1 MKERLN
7 YIDWLKGIAIIA
19 VVIGHVISFD
29 FLSLTDCSKLFL
41 NRFIGPLQMPLF
53 IFLSG
58 LVVSYK
64 FESVVASS
72 KKLLYKAWI
81 LLVPVILIGIPYA
94 LWRGFTLYEFIIN
107 PMKYGYWYL
116 ITLFE
121 LYVIYY
127 VVFSSNFLHNTKY
140 EDFIK
145 GCIIWIFLKGFTHI
159 HINEDILNAFQ
170 FTQLIVYWPFFFVA
184 AFINRYKWQDKLFSN
199 NNLFTISLLVFG
211 GLFIYKEYS
220 SIGNL
225 IMYLLQFAGIFC
237 IIYLMYK
244 IKDKNN
250 AILNKLCYIGR
261 SSLDIYILHYFFIHV
276 SYMKIVGNYFLEY
289 PNFILETIIT
299 FIYAIIIVYCSI
311 YTGKLLRESKIIS
324 KILFNK

>member
-1 MKERLN
+1 M
-7 YIDWLKGIAIIA
+7 
-19 VVIGHVISFD
+19 GHVTAFD
-29 FLSLTDCSKLFL
+29 FLSLADSSKSFL
-41 NRFIGPLQMPLF
+41 NRLIVSLQMPLF

-64 FESVVASS
+64 FESVAASS

-127 VVFSSNFLHNTKY
+127 IAFSYNVLRNTKY

-145 GCIIWIFLKGFTHI
+145 GCLIWILLKIIAHL
-159 HINEDILNAFQ
+159 HINATLLDAIQ
-170 FTQLIVYWPFFFVA
+170 FWQLTFYWPFFFVA
-184 AFINRYKWQDKLFSN
+184 TFINKYKLQDKLFSN
-199 NNLFTISLLVFG
+199 NNLFTVSLLIFG

-220 SIGNL
+220 SIDNL
-225 IMYLLQFAGIFC
+225 VMYPLQFAGILC
-237 IIYLMYK
+237 IIYLIYK

-250 AILNKLCYIGR
+250 AILNKLCHIGR

-276 SYMKIVGNYFLEY
+276 SYMKIVGNYFLNH
-289 PNFILETIIT
+289 PNFILETIVT
-299 FIYAIIIVYCSI
+299 LIYAIIIVYCSI
-311 YTGKLLRESKIIS
+311 YTGKLLRESKLIS

>member
-1 MKERLN
+1 
-7 YIDWLKGIAIIA
+7 
-19 VVIGHVISFD
+19 
-29 FLSLTDCSKLFL
+29 
-41 NRFIGPLQMPLF
+41 MPLF

-145 GCIIWIFLKGFTHI
+145 DALYG
-159 HINEDILNAFQ
+159 
-170 FTQLIVYWPFFFVA
+170 
-184 AFINRYKWQDKLFSN
+184 
-199 NNLFTISLLVFG
+199 
-211 GLFIYKEYS
+211 YS
-220 SIGNL
+220 
-225 IMYLLQFAGIFC
+225 
-237 IIYLMYK
+237 
-244 IKDKNN
+244 
-250 AILNKLCYIGR
+250 
-261 SSLDIYILHYFFIHV
+261 
-276 SYMKIVGNYFLEY
+276 
-289 PNFILETIIT
+289 
-299 FIYAIIIVYCSI
+299 
-311 YTGKLLRESKIIS
+311 
-324 KILFNK
+324 

>member
-19 VVIGHVISFD
+19 VVMSHVISFD
-29 FLSLTDCSKLFL
+29 FFSLTNCSKLFL
-41 NRFIGPLQMPLF
+41 GRFIGSLQMPLF

-64 FESVVASS
+64 FESIIASS

-127 VVFSSNFLHNTKY
+127 IAFSYNVLRNTKY

-145 GCIIWIFLKGFTHI
+145 GCLIWILLKIIAHL
-159 HINEDILNAFQ
+159 HINATLLDAIQ
-170 FTQLIVYWPFFFVA
+170 FWQLTFYWPFFFVA
-184 AFINRYKWQDKLFSN
+184 TFINKYKLQDKLFSN
-199 NNLFTISLLVFG
+199 NNLFTVSLLIFG

-220 SIGNL
+220 SIDNL
-225 IMYLLQFAGIFC
+225 VMYPLQFAGILC
-237 IIYLMYK
+237 IIYLIYK

-250 AILNKLCYIGR
+250 TILNKLCHIGR
-261 SSLDIYILHYFFIHV
+261 NSLDIYILHYFFIHV
-276 SYMKIVGNYFLEY
+276 SYMKIVGNYFLNH
-289 PNFILETIIT
+289 PNFILETIVT
-299 FIYAIIIVYCSI
+299 LIYAIIIVYCSI
-311 YTGKLLRESKIIS
+311 YTGKLLRESKLIS

>member
-19 VVIGHVISFD
+19 VVMGHVTEFD
-29 FLSLTDCSKLFL
+29 FLSLTDCSKSFL
-41 NRFIGPLQMPLF
+41 NRLITSLQMPLF

-64 FESVVASS
+64 FESIIASS

-94 LWRGFTLYEFIIN
+94 LWRGFTLHEFIIN

-127 VVFSSNFLHNTKY
+127 IVFSYNVLHNTKY

-145 GCIIWIFLKGFTHI
+145 GCIIWILLKGFAYI
-159 HINEDILNAFQ
+159 QINENILNVFQ
-170 FTQLIVYWPFFFVA
+170 FTQLVVYWPFFFVA
-184 AFINRYKWQDKLFSN
+184 AFINRYKLQEKLFSN
-199 NNLFTISLLVFG
+199 NNLFTVSLLIFG

-220 SIGNL
+220 SIDNL
-225 IMYLLQFAGIFC
+225 VMYPLQFAGIFC
-237 IIYLMYK
+237 IIYLIYK

-250 AILNKLCYIGR
+250 SILNKLCHIER

-276 SYMKIVGNYFLEY
+276 AYMKIIGNYFLEH

-299 FIYAIIIVYCSI
+299 LIYAIIIVYCSI
-311 YTGKLLRESKIIS
+311 YTGKFLRESKLIS